1 MTDAELS
8 ALESAARAATPG
20 PWKAVGQCV
29 ADSDRYVLANCNTNF
44 SKGQVVSN
52 AAYIAAA
59 NPASILELIAELRQ
73 ARAERDALINYI
85 VEHGGYHLSIWEKCP
100 YKQDETH
107 RCNDCWLKATKEAV
121 CQTQN
126 SERK

>member
-1 MTDAELS
+1 MTDAELD
-8 ALESAARAATPG
+8 ALEAAAKSATPG

-59 NPASILELIAELRQ
+59 NPAAILELIAELRQ
-73 ARAERDALINYI
+73 ARAI
-85 VEHGGYHLSIWEKCP
+85 VEASYGMIK
-100 YKQDETH
+100 
-107 RCNDCWLKATKEAV
+107 KAVDRAAAKEAV
-121 CQTQN
+121 CQ
-126 SERK
+126 K